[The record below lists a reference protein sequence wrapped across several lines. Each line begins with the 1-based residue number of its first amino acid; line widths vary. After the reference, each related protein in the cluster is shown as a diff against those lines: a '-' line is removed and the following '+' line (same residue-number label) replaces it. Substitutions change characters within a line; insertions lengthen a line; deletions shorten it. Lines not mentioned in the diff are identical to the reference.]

1 MWAEARRLIMK
12 GKEEA
17 PRSAERMPIQ
27 KALNIWRGKLFHFFK
42 FLNNQMYP
50 DMAVISFVH
59 LQKRNKFAKF
69 GRLGSKNAPA
79 TPLRSF

>member
-1 MWAEARRLIMK
+1 MDRKTEVTTQVKRDMILQ
-12 GKEEA
+12 E
-17 PRSAERMPIQ
+17 
-27 KALNIWRGKLFHFFK
+27 ALNNWSGKLFHFFQ

-50 DMAVISFVH
+50 DMIVISFVH

-69 GRLGSKNAPA
+69 GGLGSKNAPA